1 MTDHRP
7 RPFFENGPIRN
18 VSLPQW
24 MEWASGKDGADH
36 AVVLPMIQRG
46 SVWAPHKLMD
56 LWDTLLRDMPV
67 GALMASVQTGLT
79 VIPTGQSITRQA
91 KENDIA
97 LIDGQQRTLAMMV
110 GWTGLP
116 DALRHVALWVDVAE
130 APQGEYRFRLWATTR
145 SQPFGYEKVGAGG
158 QPVSKL
164 ARHKLRQV
172 NHLWREKDQSRQ
184 LDAQTLWK
192 TPGFM
197 PWESTLALPL
207 PEVMACNDEAA
218 LQARVEVRKQ
228 ASVDWLKSKLAD
240 LEAQSAGKEG
250 QELDFL
256 NGVRDQLK
264 KRLKDIE
271 SATGDDVQKRVK
283 ALIDARH
290 TVAASQFPVI
300 QVREAHFANEV
311 VDDKDSIDPPLA
323 ILFKRVGTGGVA
335 LSDADYV
342 YAVIK
347 HLAPDVHDMVEAMMK
362 GRTGAEQVSW
372 KDRIQAIYTA
382 TSLVMSAV
390 RMTVLAMGE
399 TEKAA
404 GTGSDGANAGL
415 NDTARMDKAAFARL
429 VRKHPGFVEQFR
441 KYIQPDGAFQTGLKQ
456 VLDAL
461 AYEPDTFTEG
471 LPKHALCLV
480 QIPLLE
486 TVLAWQ
492 TLNKPTA
499 DALLRSRLTM
509 VRFVLQGYLCVL
521 DAVRASEVMVKAL
534 KEGIPGAGDEFPDQ
548 ALLNPLLPSDTNNS
562 PLAHALPSPDTLKR
576 IPGLTVS
583 DKATGLRG
591 WQRFD
596 IKADPQ
602 VPQVLNAT
610 AHAHLYKR
618 WWNRS
623 NGYVHPMLLWLQRNY
638 VFTQFESTPAMAG
651 MEDET
656 PFDYDHLVPSAHWA
670 YWTGRNTGELI
681 EFQQDSKDTYWY
693 TGNCIGNVHVLNSSD
708 NRSWGDTPL
717 AGKLER
723 KDFAENGL
731 VGSSVEDWVLASPS
745 SADAKVHRM
754 WTSGRALAFQAAV
767 ERRVFALYEKFYD
780 DLKCTGV

>member
-1 MTDHRP
+1 MTDHTP

-18 VSLPQW
+18 VYLPQW

-46 SVWAPHKLMD
+46 SVWTPHKLMD

-67 GALMASVQTGLT
+67 GALMASVQTGQT
-79 VIPTGQSITRQA
+79 VIPTGQSQTRQA
-91 KENDIA
+91 KANDIG

-116 DALRHVALWVDVAE
+116 DALRPVALWVDVAE

-145 SQPFGYEKVGAGG
+145 SQPFGYEKASAGG

-228 ASVDWLKSKLAD
+228 ATVDWLKSKLVD

-264 KRLKDIE
+264 KRLKDIA
-271 SATGDDVQKRVK
+271 SATGDDVQQRVK
-283 ALIDARH
+283 ALIAARH
-290 TVAASQFPVI
+290 KVAASQFPVI
-300 QVREAHFANEV
+300 QVHEAHFANEV
-311 VDDKDSIDPPLA
+311 IDDKDSIDPPLA
-323 ILFKRVGTGGVA
+323 ILFKRVGTGGVP

-347 HLAPDVHDMVEAMMK
+347 HLAPDVHDMVEAMLK
-362 GRTGAEQVSW
+362 FP
-372 KDRIQAIYTA
+372 RIQAIYTA

-390 RMTVLAMGE
+390 RVTVLAMGE
-399 TEKAA
+399 TEKTAV
-404 GTGSDGANAGL
+404 TDSDGANAGL

-429 VRKHPGFVEQFR
+429 VRKHPGFVAQFR
-441 KYIQPDGAFQTGLKQ
+441 KYIQPDGAFQTGLNQ
-456 VLDAL
+456 VLDSL

-486 TVLAWQ
+486 TLLAWQ
-492 TLNKPTA
+492 ALNKPA
-499 DALLRSRLTM
+499 VDALLRSRLAM

-521 DAVRASEVMVKAL
+521 DPVRASEVMVKAL
-534 KEGIPGAGDEFPDQ
+534 KEGIPGADDEYPDQ

-596 IKADPQ
+596 IKTDTQ
-602 VPQVLNAT
+602 KMQ
-610 AHAHLYKR
+610 HAQLYKR

-623 NGYVHPMLLWLQRNY
+623 GGHVHPMLLWLQRDY
-638 VFTQFESTPAMAG
+638 VFKQFESKPAMAG
-651 MEDET
+651 MDDET

-670 YWTGRNTGELI
+670 GWTGEGQNPGSLTAFE
-681 EFQQDSKDTYWY
+681 QDGKGSLGY
-693 TGNCIGNVHVLNSSD
+693 TGNCIGNLHVLESSE
-708 NRSWGDTPL
+708 NRSRGDTPL
-717 AGKLER
+717 ASMLKHDG
-723 KDFAENGL
+723 FARNGL
-731 VGSSVEDWVLASPS
+731 VSGSDEWMRASP
-745 SADAKVHRM
+745 DDKVHRT
-754 WTSGRALAFQAAV
+754 WTKERALDFQAAV
-767 ERRVFALYEKFYD
+767 EQRAFALYKKFYS
-780 DLKCTGV
+780 DLQCTGV